1 MVGDKLETDIQGG
14 VNAGMVTVWLN
25 GQGRTAPED
34 LQPDYTIDSIL
45 DLTTVLQDMP
55 LDLESC
61 ANS

>member
-25 GQGRTAPED
+25 VRGRTAPED

-45 DLTTVLQDMP
+45 DLTTVLQDMS